1 MNEEMIKEIQ
11 DLIVRAQN
19 KDPEAVQQ
27 LQQIKQAAESG
38 DQKAGQLWSAIQQ
51 VAQAMS
57 QQSGQAPT
65 QAARNGAKLNYVK
78 ELKGICPEGYLKTG
92 GRCKPC
98 EAKMKAQGGDMDPV
112 KSFKAGRKC
121 KRN

>member
-19 KDPEAVQQ
+19 QDPEAVQQ
-27 LQQIKQAAESG
+27 LQQIKQAAEAG

-57 QQSGQAPT
+57 QQQGGQAPT
-65 QAARNGAKLNYVK
+65 YAAKGAKLNYVK
-78 ELKGICPEGYLKTG
+78 ELKGICPEGYLAKG
-92 GRCKPC
+92 GKCRPC
-98 EAKMKAQGGDMDPV
+98 EAKMKAKGGDLDPV
-112 KSFKAGRKC
+112 KSFKASRKC
-121 KRN
+121 KK